1 VFLKH
6 LDLID
11 TIEIRNS
18 GGVTDLSK
26 FLEVIKSTRGFENV
40 DSLAIIRDAELDA
53 TGAFSSICGNLRRSG
68 FSVPGRAFIMAEGK
82 PKISVFILPDCRNP
96 GMLETL
102 CWESVRNDLA
112 ISCVEEFFQCV
123 NRNGIS
129 LRPNILPKAKIHSF
143 LSSRPRPNLLLGQA
157 AHEGYWPWQSSAFDQ
172 LREFLHQMV
181 QYA

>member
-53 TGAFSSICGNLRRSG
+53 TGLSPLFA
-68 FSVPGRAFIMAEGK
+68 
-82 PKISVFILPDCRNP
+82 
-96 GMLETL
+96 
-102 CWESVRNDLA
+102 
-112 ISCVEEFFQCV
+112 
-123 NRNGIS
+123 GI
-129 LRPNILPKAKIHSF
+129 
-143 LSSRPRPNLLLGQA
+143 
-157 AHEGYWPWQSSAFDQ
+157 
-172 LREFLHQMV
+172 
-181 QYA
+181 